1 VQVYKA
7 PAATI
12 TGRAVG
18 DDGLVAYVAH
28 DQTTDAAVVDG
39 LLGASR
45 VLVALAARSVA
56 QLGVEV
62 TLVQN
67 RALVVLASRG
77 PQRTVDLADELRVAP
92 STVTRM
98 VDRLTAKD
106 LVRRYRRRDDRR
118 ATWVILT
125 VRGRDLVG
133 EVMRHRRDAIA
144 DLVKQAPVTDPSALA
159 TALQA
164 FVEVAGE
171 VPDPLWWERWRV
183 SADLDPDALPG

>member
-1 VQVYKA
+1 
-7 PAATI
+7 
-12 TGRAVG
+12 
-18 DDGLVAYVAH
+18 
-28 DQTTDAAVVDG
+28 
-39 LLGASR
+39 
-45 VLVALAARSVA
+45 
-56 QLGVEV
+56 V